1 MIGKFRRLFNNESAK
16 LTDSEFIHYYIESC
30 KEKITELEREYAELI
45 EKPYQAGRLAEI
57 ISELGNMWNKK
68 LRYEDIEN
76 VANGNGSKNI
86 WQVQNEVSDIVQ
98 EAKQQ
103 ITVSKESDDKL
114 AVSVESLEKLRYVLN
129 EWETEL

>member
-1 MIGKFRRLFNNESAK
+1 MIGSLRRLFKYESAK
-16 LTDSEFIHYYIESC
+16 LIDSEFRHY
-30 KEKITELEREYAELI
+30 YAELCNKRI
-45 EKPYQAGRLAEI
+45 AELEKEYADLIQKPYQAGRLTEI
-57 ISELGNMWNKK
+57 ISELGNMWNKR
-68 LRYEDIEN
+68 LRYEDIES

-114 AVSVESLEKLRYVLN
+114 AVFVESLEKLRYVLN

>member
-1 MIGKFRRLFNNESAK
+1 MASPLRRLFKYEPAE
-16 LTDSEFIHYYIESC
+16 LIDSEFRHQYIELC
-30 KEKITELEREYAELI
+30 NKRIAELEKEYADLI
-45 EKPYQAGRLAEI
+45 QKPYQAGRLAEI

-76 VANGNGSKNI
+76 VTNGNGSKNI

-114 AVSVESLEKLRYVLN
+114 AVFVESLEKLRYVLN